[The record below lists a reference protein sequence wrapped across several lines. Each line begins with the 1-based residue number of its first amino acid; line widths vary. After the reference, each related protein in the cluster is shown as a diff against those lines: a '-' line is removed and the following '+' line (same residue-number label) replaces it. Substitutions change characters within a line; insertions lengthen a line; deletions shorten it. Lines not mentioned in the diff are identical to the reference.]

1 MLITTYTDQL
11 LPLHYLLITVHQTSK
26 QKALPQTNPRSPSAE
41 ATKPP
46 LHVIPTDLSF
56 FSPASL
62 YWRPCRCSAPMRNNA
77 APVLPKK
84 PSFGALGSLG
94 DSHRRNMPARLVRP
108 FPRFLLYTS
117 QPIPSCPLHQAARF
131 FYIKPPWKSARSAC
145 KILDLHQKACVPESS
160 VWYGSTLAAF
170 C

>member
-11 LPLHYLLITVHQTSK
+11 LPLHYLLITVQQTSK

-94 DSHRRNMPARLVRP
+94 DSHRRNMPARLVQLCVP
-108 FPRFLLYTS
+108 FLGFFYTRRN
-117 QPIPSCPLHQAARF
+117 QFRLVLLHQAARF

-145 KILDLHQKACVPESS
+145 KILNLHQKAVC
-160 VWYGSTLAAF
+160 GSTLTAF